1 MILQRSELNI
11 HYYSLVY
18 FKYHPRTGESNCSIP
33 GWPFQSQFWCIR
45 TLLVPDGRLS
55 RDHDFFLSS
64 TADSLNHS
72 FDSFPRKN
80 TFLIEASI
88 PFQFNIGS
96 VFDIDNRID
105 TFIDSEI
112 RTRAVPDAIIR
123 SPRGKTE
130 FHQHMW
136 IRSLGFQTAVG
147 KFILSGGYHRSLDFF
162 LNFISTGFSS
172 NLRDDLTG
180 EDGSQEVIINNSLE
194 SILRL
199 NLRIESI
206 YLMFGK
212 SLLKNAFLFSKIRYH
227 QLKIEG
233 NGTADIAG
241 TILLGGQEHAFND
254 EADPWHNDLNQ
265 SFSGKYRGSG
275 WGVNLSAFY
284 KISETLIVG
293 TSLDYHFP
301 CIVKGHLDLNRN
313 KIPALDVSAISGK
326 AGEDFLDVS
335 KLKLTQLTLTE
346 SIQDVTYPEMKCRMP
361 SLFELNVIYQFHKLI
376 TELRLKGAMNG
387 CSLQYGRDRMG
398 FGFSHG
404 FSVGCQYRGLRVEGG
419 LIRAFLFDEKVGGKV
434 NSKTHFILPQAT
446 VSMAVR
452 IREDYL
458 LRLTL
463 SPLPFPEV
471 RCGVVVLF

>member
-1 MILQRSELNI
+1 MILLFIIILLFISNI
-11 HYYSLVY
+11 IHGQENQIV
-18 FKYHPRTGESNCSIP
+18 R
-33 GWPFQSQFWCIR
+33 FQGGHFNLSFGVSGP
-45 TLLVPDGRLS
+45 LLVPDGRLS

-64 TADSLNHS
+64 NADSPDHS

-112 RTRAVPDAIIR
+112 RSRALPDAII
-123 SPRGKTE
+123 STPRGKTE
-130 FHQHMW
+130 FHQPMW

-147 KFILSGGYHRSLDFF
+147 KFKLSGGYHRSLDFF

-199 NLRIESI
+199 NLKIESL

-212 SLLKNAFLFSKIRYH
+212 SLLKNAFIFSKIRYH

-233 NGTADIAG
+233 NGAADIAG

-254 EADPWHNDLNQ
+254 ETDPWHNDLNQ
-265 SFSGKYRGSG
+265 SFSGEYRGSG
-275 WGVNLSAFY
+275 WGVNLGAFY

-293 TSLDYHFP
+293 TSLDYNFP
-301 CIVKGHLDLNRN
+301 CIMKGQLDLVRN

-346 SIQDVTYPEMKCRMP
+346 SIQNVTYPEMKCRMP
-361 SLFELNVIYQFHKLI
+361 SLFELNVIYRFHELI
-376 TELRLKGAMNG
+376 TELRLKGTMNG
-387 CSLQYGRDRMG
+387 LSLQYGRDRMG
-398 FGFSHG
+398 IGFSHG

-434 NSKTHFILPQAT
+434 ESKTHFILPQAMA
-446 VSMAVR
+446 SMAIR

-458 LRLTL
+458 LRLSL